1 LSRKLS
7 DLLPGQ
13 HGIVK
18 KVNGCGAITRRIVDM
33 GVIAGTRID
42 VQKFAPLGDPIE
54 VKLKGFN
61 MSLRKTEADL
71 IEVEPA

>member
-1 LSRKLS
+1 MSKKLS
-7 DLLPGQ
+7 QLLPGE

-18 KVNGCGAITRRIVDM
+18 KVHGHGAITRRIVDM
-33 GVIAGTRID
+33 GVISGTRID

-71 IEVEPA
+71 IEVETA

>member
-1 LSRKLS
+1 MSKKLS

-71 IEVEPA
+71 IEIEPA